1 MFVQAGDENVHLVR
15 SVMDDVFGRKNF
27 RTIIT
32 IANTAGAT
40 SDLMVVS
47 RTTWFGR
54 KRQRSGSNTV
64 SYTAT
69 KEMER
74 VTLNIAIS

>member
-1 MFVQAGDENVHLVR
+1 MFVQVGDENVHLVR

-27 RTIIT
+27 RSIIT

-54 KRQRSGSNTV
+54 KRH
-64 SYTAT
+64 
-69 KEMER
+69 
-74 VTLNIAIS
+74 